1 MIIAAFNPKGGVGK
15 TTTAVNLATV
25 LARTGRSVLLIDLE
39 ADLNASISL
48 GVRPAAATPS
58 IAELLL
64 HQTPPPEA
72 VREVA
77 GIQRLHL
84 ITGSPRLATIDALL
98 RNVRQPERRL
108 ADAIRPLEGRFDVM
122 VIDAPSGFSL
132 MSLSVPAVAQ
142 QLIVPM
148 RAEYLSLESIAQFLR
163 WYRDVAI
170 AQKATARVAG
180 IVLTM
185 VDYRRQA
192 TKEIIDII
200 RMHNRRGVFRTE
212 IPQDPR
218 ATEAPSHG
226 VPLVAYARSRASV
239 AYERFT
245 RELLRRLENGERGM
259 LNFGRRARAE
269 RMKPGNEE

>member
-142 QLIVPM
+142 QLVVPM
-148 RAEYLSLESIAQFLR
+148 RAEYLVARIDRTVPAVVPRRRDRAEGHRSRRRASCSRWWTTAGRLR
-163 WYRDVAI
+163 RRSSTSSACTTGVACSARRFRRI
-170 AQKATARVAG
+170 PAPRGAVARRSTRGLCAIPREHRIRAVHQGAAPAT
-180 IVLTM
+180 
-185 VDYRRQA
+185 RQWRTWNA
-192 TKEIIDII
+192 E
-200 RMHNRRGVFRTE
+200 FRT
-212 IPQDPR
+212 
-218 ATEAPSHG
+218 TS
-226 VPLVAYARSRASV
+226 
-239 AYERFT
+239 
-245 RELLRRLENGERGM
+245 NG
-259 LNFGRRARAE
+259 
-269 RMKPGNEE
+269 